1 MKQLN
6 EIKRMQQLAGLITES
21 QLSEAEENEAVNYTI
36 KILSNFKRSKPFDAA
51 TILRK
56 AESLKSYI
64 DNQYDT
70 EEIGAEMAYTEV
82 DDLIDALKRGDNVLY
97 AVDSAINNLTG
108 DTYTGEENDNID
120 FNPDELEW
128 EEDEKNIATFLNNHQ
143 DEVFNKIIMPVIET
157 EIHIDRHFNNGELTN
172 NPKSKQLISIVKN
185 EYLNKWEMSD
195 EEFEDNLDDFQMA
208 ELIIYINPPVPPNIG
223 SADVAMGFNASFSS
237 EWPEDTLEM
246 DTEPITIGGKTIYY
260 GRWDDLV

>member
-143 DEVFNKIIMPVIET
+143 DEVFNKIIMPNIEDDIDDFDNYPEQVIPT
-157 EIHIDRHFNNGELTN
+157 I
-172 NPKSKQLISIVKN
+172 KN